1 MNNKI
6 LVVDDEADVR
16 LLCKVNLE
24 FEGYE
29 VIDAADGDEALQM
42 IDAEQPD
49 LMLLDVM
56 MPGLDGWEVLA
67 RIRSNRETSDLPV
80 VMLTAL
86 TRAPDQLKGWSLGI
100 SEYVTKPFN
109 PIALS
114 RTVKNAIRHTG
125 DREHRRRQML
135 EKLSFSRALVD

>member
-29 VIDAADGDEALQM
+29 VVDAADGAKALQK
-42 IDAEQPD
+42 IRSERPD
-49 LMLLDVM
+49 LILLDVM

-67 RIRSNRETSDLPV
+67 RIRSDRETSELPV

-114 RTVKNAIRHTG
+114 RTVRSVIGHTG
-125 DREHRRRQML
+125 DRDKKRSQML
-135 EKLSFSRALVD
+135 QKLSFARALLD